1 MPMWPAPTS
10 PASPRPK
17 AHSAHAESAV
27 QAVASAPGT
36 WSVAGEHADHF
47 GGIVV
52 MGISDLRAAAAV
64 SPRTDGAIKV
74 RLIESTDE
82 GDKLTDDS
90 ITLDELAERFAQ
102 QQPQIDEQ
110 GRTVIPPA
118 PEGSL
123 AARLGGVIW
132 TMINRQLLSRETAG
146 ADVTIVSTFRLRRA
160 WAHFL
165 RRMLP

>member
-10 PASPRPK
+10 PASTRAHQ
-17 AHSAHAESAV
+17 AHSAHAGAPA

-36 WSVAGEHADHF
+36 WSIAGEHADHF

-52 MGISDLRAAAAV
+52 MGISELRAAAAV
-64 SPRTDGAIKV
+64 SPRNDGTIKV
-74 RLIESTDE
+74 RFIEHTHE
-82 GDKLTDDS
+82 GGKQTDDS
-90 ITLDELAERFAQ
+90 ITLDELQERFIQ

-123 AARLGGVIW
+123 ASRIGGVIW
-132 TMINRQLLSRETAG
+132 TMI
-146 ADVTIVSTFRLRRA
+146 
-160 WAHFL
+160 
-165 RRMLP
+165 